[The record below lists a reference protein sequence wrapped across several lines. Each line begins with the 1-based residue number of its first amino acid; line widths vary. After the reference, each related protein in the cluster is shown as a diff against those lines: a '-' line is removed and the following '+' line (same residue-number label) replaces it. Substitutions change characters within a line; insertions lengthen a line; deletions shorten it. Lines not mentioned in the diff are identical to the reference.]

1 MQSQVSNEI
10 PEIRLPSPSPELR
23 SSLFSGRLSLCFW
36 LLPFSR
42 ACPSQVATKR
52 DECKGN
58 DDWMRFSWEGS
69 HPSGQR
75 HISGARPLWVR
86 LPFYNHEAHMPFPS
100 WASGRQL
107 QAPAWVRG
115 RDKWQRVCHSTS
127 WLALLQRPAFMGGRG
142 ERCGRENRADALP
155 PSSQPRDPGRMTRLL
170 WSKLAPMR
178 WGPVRLRAAVP
189 WVRRHH
195 SGPTPRILYLPS
207 PLQRR
212 ALFYVTTKKY
222 FR

>member
-10 PEIRLPSPSPELR
+10 PEIRLPFPSPELR
-23 SSLFSGRLSLCFW
+23 SSLFSGRLSLCFC
-36 LLPFSR
+36 LLSFNR

-69 HPSGQR
+69 HPSGQW

-100 WASGRQL
+100 WASGMQL

-115 RDKWQRVCHSTS
+115 RGKWQRVCHSTS
-127 WLALLQRPAFMGGRG
+127 WLALLQCPAFMGGRG
-142 ERCGRENRADALP
+142 SPAVRRTGQTPSLPALSPVTLEEWLDCSDPSWHPWEGGTCQTPCSCPVSEEASLGPHAQDALP
-155 PSSQPRDPGRMTRLL
+155 TIAPTARSSFLCYH
-170 WSKLAPMR
+170 KE
-178 WGPVRLRAAVP
+178 V
-189 WVRRHH
+189 
-195 SGPTPRILYLPS
+195 
-207 PLQRR
+207 
-212 ALFYVTTKKY
+212 F
-222 FR
+222 